1 MALAQLGLCLFS
13 PTACNLLRPG
23 ESYAGIIDLPMKP
36 FYQFAAAVMLLLFFG
51 VTGADCLV
59 PNAQM
64 SAAEKAC
71 CRQMAGQCDMDMAAK
86 HPCCQKLVQRHD
98 DADVNDLSHSA
109 PQTLPVQVATLASD
123 FSLRVSMRS
132 FVLPERLEHPPH
144 DPPIPSVEILRV

>member
-1 MALAQLGLCLFS
+1 
-13 PTACNLLRPG
+13 
-23 ESYAGIIDLPMKP
+23 MKP

-51 VTGADCLV
+51 VSGADCLV

-123 FSLRVSMRS
+123 FSLRVSIRS

>member
-1 MALAQLGLCLFS
+1 
-13 PTACNLLRPG
+13 
-23 ESYAGIIDLPMKP
+23 
-36 FYQFAAAVMLLLFFG
+36 MLLVFFG
-51 VTGADCLV
+51 VSGADCLV
-59 PNAQM
+59 SNAQM

-132 FVLPERLEHPPH
+132 FVLPERLKHPPH
-144 DPPIPSVEILRV
+144 AHPIPSVEILRV

>member
-1 MALAQLGLCLFS
+1 MPLIGAICPMSLPRPVIASGHGVSPAWSLSFS
-13 PTACNLLRPG
+13 LTACNLLRPG

-71 CRQMAGQCDMDMAAK
+71 CHQMAGQCDMDMAAK

-109 PQTLPVQVATLASD
+109 PPDSARAGGDAGIGL
-123 FSLRVSMRS
+123 FSLRIDAVVYSS
-132 FVLPERLEHPPH
+132 
-144 DPPIPSVEILRV
+144 

>member
-13 PTACNLLRPG
+13 LTACNLLRPG
-23 ESYAGIIDLPMKP
+23 ESYAGIIDLPMKF

-51 VTGADCLV
+51 VSGTDCLI

-86 HPCCQKLVQRHD
+86 
-98 DADVNDLSHSA
+98 
-109 PQTLPVQVATLASD
+109 AS
-123 FSLRVSMRS
+123 
-132 FVLPERLEHPPH
+132 VLPETRAA
-144 DPPIPSVEILRV
+144 S

>member
-1 MALAQLGLCLFS
+1 
-13 PTACNLLRPG
+13 
-23 ESYAGIIDLPMKP
+23 MKP

-86 HPCCQKLVQRHD
+86 HPCCQKIVQRHD
-98 DADVNDLSHSA
+98 DADLNNFAHFTFPPPSL
-109 PQTLPVQVATLASD
+109 QVATLESGFGLDMLAP
-123 FSLRVSMRS
+123 S
-132 FVLPERLEHPPH
+132 FVVLQQLRRPPH
-144 DPPIPSVEILRV
+144 DPPIPSIEILRI